1 MLEQLTKIADCLHS
15 VEELWN
21 EYDSDREKYVFGP
34 CRPFSATF
42 DGQSNLCEVMNL
54 MIRLVINFKPISL
67 CVRLSLLKCSQDS
80 KQLARWILENLARVK
95 ADPTACLAMTPD
107 REAKNRRRRQHPEA
121 NIRVRAHW
129 LPFTHV

>member
-21 EYDSDREKYVFGP
+21 EYDSNRKKYVFGP

-80 KQLARWILENLARVK
+80 KQLARGK
-95 ADPTACLAMTPD
+95 ADPTACHK
-107 REAKNRRRRQHPEA
+107 ERRRRQHPEA

-129 LPFTHV
+129 PPFTHV